1 MVDAR
6 EDHRL
11 VARGSPSPGDYGLG
25 KGKADGVWWELRDQP
40 LPCPRCWMLTLPVGI
55 TAGGAEACL

>member
-11 VARGSPSPGDYGLG
+11 VARGSPSPGDCGLG
-25 KGKADGVWWELRDQP
+25 KGKADGVWWELRDSAVLEVLDAHP
-40 LPCPRCWMLTLPVGI
+40 PSGHHC
-55 TAGGAEACL
+55 GGS